1 MALKPG
7 EFFSGEPKLLE
18 EARQAMPRILVQGID
33 LLIVEEVGK
42 DISGTGMDT
51 NVVGRMMLPGIK
63 EPEVPGGARI
73 VALDLTER
81 THGNASGIGLADIIT
96 QRLFDKIDFKPTY
109 ANVFTTTFLN
119 RAYIPVIMEN
129 DREAI
134 AAALRVQGLE
144 DPVQARVV
152 RIKNTL
158 SMAEIQISAPL
169 LKEFG
174 SHPQLE
180 QVGPL
185 APMSFAAD
193 GALI

>member
-1 MALKPG
+1 
-7 EFFSGEPKLLE
+7 
-18 EARQAMPRILVQGID
+18 
-33 LLIVEEVGK
+33 
-42 DISGTGMDT
+42 
-51 NVVGRMMLPGIK
+51 MLPGIK
-63 EPEVPGGARI
+63 EPEVPGVARI
-73 VALDLTER
+73 VVLDLTER

-96 QRLFDKIDFKPTY
+96 RRLFDKIDFKPTY